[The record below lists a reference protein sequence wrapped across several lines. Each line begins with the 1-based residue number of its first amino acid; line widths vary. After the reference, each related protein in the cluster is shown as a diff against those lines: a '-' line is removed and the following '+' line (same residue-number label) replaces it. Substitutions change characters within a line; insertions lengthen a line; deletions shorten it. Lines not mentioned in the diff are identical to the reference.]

1 MKGSTVT
8 GLFDS
13 VRFRGI
19 ELRNR
24 IGISPMC
31 QYSAED
37 GFTSRWHPVHLG
49 SRAVGG
55 AGMVIVEASAV
66 VPEGRISPQDLG
78 IWKDE
83 HIDGLRE
90 LADAIRANGS
100 VPAIQI
106 AHAGRKASTH
116 RPWDGGKPM
125 KADEDGFWTVVGP
138 SPIAFSDAHQV
149 PHELTID
156 EIRATVVAFGAAA
169 RRAREAGFDIVEIHG
184 AHGYLI
190 SSFLSPTSNQRT
202 DQYGGSLDNR
212 SRLLMETFAAVRAE
226 WPDDKPVFIRISCSE
241 WIDGGWT
248 IEDSVVLAGLLKDAG
263 VDLIDCS
270 SGGNNQHQQVPTT
283 PGYQV
288 PFADAVRNQAGI
300 PTAAVGLIT
309 EPRHADEIIAQG
321 QADLVLIGRESL
333 RSPYWP
339 LTAAKALGVMD
350 RLGIPDQYLRAW

>member
-1 MKGSTVT
+1 MT

-13 VRFRGI
+13 VRFRGVD
-19 ELRNR
+19 LRNR

-37 GFTSRWHPVHLG
+37 GFTSRWHPIHLG

-55 AGMVIVEASAV
+55 AGMVMVEASAV

-90 LADAIRANGS
+90 LADVIRANGS

-125 KADEDGFWTVVGP
+125 KADEEGFWPVVGP
-138 SPIAFSDAHQV
+138 SPIAFSDAHQI
-149 PHELTID
+149 PHELSVD
-156 EIRATVVAFGAAA
+156 EIQATVEAFGAAA
-169 RRAREAGFDIVEIHG
+169 CRAREAGFDIVEIHG

-202 DQYGGSLDNR
+202 DQYGGSFDNR
-212 SRLLMETFAAVRAE
+212 SRLLMDTFAAVRAE
-226 WPDDKPVFIRISCSE
+226 WPDDKPIFVRISCSE
-241 WIDGGWT
+241 WVDGGWT
-248 IEDSVVLAGLLKDAG
+248 IEDSVALANQLKDAG

-270 SGGNNQHQQVPTT
+270 SGGNNLYQQVPTT

-300 PTAAVGLIT
+300 PAAAVGLIT
-309 EPRHADEIIAQG
+309 EPEHADEVVAQG

-339 LTAAKALGVMD
+339 LTAARALGEVD
-350 RLGIPDQYLRAW
+350 RLHIPDQYLRAW